1 MIPADNYR
9 AQAAKLH
16 AQARR
21 EKSLDVRK
29 QLDSPI
35 WRPPAAQDAAIRK
48 ISSILWR
55 LLVCFARIP
64 RSGVLFDRLH

>member
-9 AQAAKLH
+9 AQAAKFH

-29 QLDSPI
+29 QLDSMADCYI
-35 WRPPAAQDAAIRK
+35 RLAIQADRNQRTDVIYEPP
-48 ISSILWR
+48 
-55 LLVCFARIP
+55 VH
-64 RSGVLFDRLH
+64 GVAPDNGEPV